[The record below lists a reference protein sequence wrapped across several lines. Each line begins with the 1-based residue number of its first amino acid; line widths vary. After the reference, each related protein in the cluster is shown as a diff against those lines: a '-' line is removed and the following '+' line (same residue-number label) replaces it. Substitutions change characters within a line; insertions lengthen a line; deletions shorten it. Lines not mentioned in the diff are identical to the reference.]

1 MSTALAGVL
10 KAALNLSADEKKD
23 LIDSLW
29 ESMPETA
36 PEFDPEVLAEI
47 DRRSDELEAGKAELL
62 TWQEVQTLLDRDRR
76 AHE

>member
-10 KAALNLSADEKKD
+10 KAALNLTADEKKD

-36 PEFDPEVLAEI
+36 PEFDPDVLAEI

-62 TWQEVQTLLDRDRR
+62 TWQEVQTLLDQDRR